1 METEINE
8 NVGSVRMMD
17 GMDMSKP
24 DTADLIQIAEC
35 FARMGCEVV
44 ILHPVH
50 FKSPEYAAIY
60 GPIIRTAMLNQV
72 DLFKLVHQL
81 NADEEEA
88 VSLVQIRRTQQR
100 ALEIFCGILSLSSV
114 LAQA

>member
-1 METEINE
+1 
-8 NVGSVRMMD
+8 
-17 GMDMSKP
+17 
-24 DTADLIQIAEC
+24 
-35 FARMGCEVV
+35 
-44 ILHPVH
+44 
-50 FKSPEYAAIY
+50 
-60 GPIIRTAMLNQV
+60 MLNQV